1 MRIIFIRH
9 GEPNYAK
16 DCLTELGLLQAQAA
30 AKRLE
35 RENIEAIYTSPM
47 GRARQTAQATMDLL
61 GIQDKTVLDFMH
73 EVSWGSNNDEMLLF
87 DGHPWNLVDQ
97 MVREGYDLMRTNWQ
111 EHPYFAQNIITP
123 QVEMIGRETDK
134 WLYELGYAREGRYYR
149 CLREDDRQ
157 TTIAL
162 FCHGGSSTAVFA
174 RLFNLPFPYLCSTV
188 HMPFASITTV
198 RFDRHPGNICMPI
211 MEIVSDSLHTNF

>member
-87 DGHPWNLVDQ
+87 DGHPWYLVDQ

-134 WLYELGYAREGRYYR
+134 WLYELGYAREGRYY
-149 CLREDDRQ
+149 
-157 TTIAL
+157 
-162 FCHGGSSTAVFA
+162 
-174 RLFNLPFPYLCSTV
+174 
-188 HMPFASITTV
+188 
-198 RFDRHPGNICMPI
+198 
-211 MEIVSDSLHTNF
+211 